1 MQIINRLFGAFHSF
15 FYSHEELKLL
25 SSVNTTTHA
34 DGWVELNVTYA
45 LKEWIE
51 DKDNNMGL
59 VIKANLNEKPDKELL
74 LNDVGFVSSRGD
86 DEFQPFMVGFFTGQE
101 VNKNFN
107 FGELLRIKN
116 IFSDDSTKSRKTE
129 ASSS

>member
-1 MQIINRLFGAFHSF
+1 M
-15 FYSHEELKLL
+15 KLL

-34 DGWVELNVTYA
+34 DGWLELNVTFA

-51 DKDNNMGL
+51 DKDHNMGL
-59 VIKANLNEKPDKELL
+59 VIKANLNEKPDKELQ

-101 VNKNFN
+101 V
-107 FGELLRIKN
+107 IKN
-116 IFSDDSTKSRKTE
+116 CQLLESF
-129 ASSS
+129 

>member
-1 MQIINRLFGAFHSF
+1 M
-15 FYSHEELKLL
+15 KLL

-34 DGWVELNVTYA
+34 DGWLELNVTYA